1 MFWLKEGMFHPDTI
15 IEILALDVELKYND
29 FLVHFLGQVNQG
41 YPYENVEMKNG
52 SNERLLPEL
61 WGYKVGRRHNVPPH

>member
-1 MFWLKEGMFHPDTI
+1 MIIGSAYWLRTMVGEGASRTPQRM
-15 IEILALDVELKYND
+15 LLKYND

-61 WGYKVGRRHNVPPH
+61 